1 MKFFLFI
8 IVLMTAGTAVAQS
21 MEGLHDKDPEIL
33 ASWLEGTF
41 STTDTELQA
50 QTEGNQ
56 TIRII
61 RFWKDVPDQWYYLE
75 RHEAG
80 KPQNINRQWVLRAEQ
95 QGRHMM
101 IEINK
106 VLNTDDV
113 AGAKDMAELDEKID
127 IDELELV
134 SGCELFLTYDGFA
147 VFSGATVED
156 SCELNLRDEHHVVIE
171 WNITEKKFDWKET
184 GQTAVNE
191 YVWGAK
197 RDAQVYKRQ

>member
-1 MKFFLFI
+1 MKSLLFI
-8 IVLMTAGTAVAQS
+8 LSLIFAAPGIAQT
-21 MEGLHDKDPEIL
+21 MEGLHDEDPKIL
-33 ASWLEGTF
+33 AKLLEGTF
-41 STTDTELQA
+41 STTDTELQP
-50 QTEGNQ
+50 QTEGHQ
-56 TIRII
+56 TMRII

-80 KPQNINRQWVLRAEQ
+80 NPENINRQWVLRAEQ

-106 VLNTDDV
+106 VLNEAEV
-113 AGAKDMAELDEKID
+113 AGAKDEAALDEKID

-147 VFSGATVED
+147 VFTGATVED
-156 SCELNLRDEHHVVIE
+156 YCELNLRDEHHVLLE
-171 WNITEKKFDWKET
+171 WNITEKKIDWKET

-191 YVWGAK
+191 YVWGAQQ
-197 RDAQVYKRQ
+197 DAQVYKRQ